1 MTYTII
7 DLETTGLSKDRHQI
21 TEIAAVNFDWNNIT
35 NTFQTLINPKTDIP
49 YFITKLTW
57 ISNSMVA
64 NAPYLE
70 EIFPN
75 LLTFLGESVFV
86 AHNATF
92 DYGFLSNY
100 GSIND
105 LNINNPILCTKR
117 LSNRL
122 VLDCKSK
129 SLHSLCQHFH
139 INNEQAHRALSD
151 VLATTELL
159 KILLEKLNSKWI
171 SQIEHILKLQS
182 ISSCKVDWYIEKCLC
197 DK

>member
-7 DLETTGLSKDRHQI
+7 DIETTWLSKDRHQI
-21 TEIAAVNFDWNNIT
+21 TEIAAVNFDWKNIT

-49 YFITKLTW
+49 YFITKFTW

-70 EIFPN
+70 EVFPN

-92 DYGFLSNY
+92 DYGFLSNF
-100 GSIND
+100 GSKNN
-105 LNINNPILCTKR
+105 LNLNNPILCTKR

-122 VLDCKSK
+122 VFDCKSK
-129 SLHSLCQHFH
+129 SLHSLCQHFC

-159 KILLEKLNSKWI
+159 TILLEKLHYKGI

-182 ISSCKVDWYIEKCLC
+182 ISSCKVDWYIQKCLC
-197 DK
+197 NK

>member
-1 MTYTII
+1 MKYTII
-7 DLETTGLSKDRHQI
+7 DIETTWLSKDRHQI
-21 TEIAAVNFDWNNIT
+21 TEIAAVNFDWNTIT
-35 NTFQTLINPKTDIP
+35 NIFQTLINPKTDIP

-92 DYGFLSNY
+92 DYWFLSNF
-100 GSIND
+100 GSKNN
-105 LNINNPILCTKR
+105 LNINNPILCTKK

-139 INNEQAHRALSD
+139 INNKQAHRALSD

-159 KILLEKLNSKWI
+159 KLLLNKLNNMWI
-171 SQIEHILKLQS
+171 SQIEHIIKLQS
-182 ISSCKVDWYIEKCLC
+182 ISNCKINNFIQKCIS
-197 DK
+197 